1 MKEKDTNIEIG
12 QGFGSVKFGMSR
24 DEVKNIAGDPDEIE
38 KYDHD
43 KVEGE
48 GEGAEAWHYDDP
60 EVSFA
65 FEEFNDW
72 KLTSIAV
79 SAPDFLLKGKKLMGL
94 HVDEV
99 VKILKTLDLGDVEQ
113 EDYSSAESPDLQ
125 LVTIEDAGLN
135 LWFDESVL
143 TEIQWSPL
151 WDEDDE

>member
-1 MKEKDTNIEIG
+1 MKENATNIEIG

-24 DEVKNIAGDPDEIE
+24 DEIKKIAGEPDEIE
-38 KYDHD
+38 NYDHD
-43 KVEGE
+43 GE
-48 GEGAEAWHYDDP
+48 GEKAEAWHYDDP

-79 SAPDFLLKGKKLMGL
+79 SAPDFQLKGKKLMGL
-94 HVDEV
+94 KVDEV
-99 VKILKTLDLGDVEQ
+99 VKILKTLDLGEVEQ

-125 LVTIEDAGLN
+125 LVAIEDAGLN
-135 LWFDESVL
+135 LWFDEGVL

-151 WDEDDE
+151 WEEDDDK